1 MDGIQHNVQPHM
13 VPPESLLGFRRELV
27 VELLPDELKIPKLAR
42 LMLAIQFAVAE
53 LEKRS

>member
-53 LEKRS
+53 L